1 MRLMP
6 APLSHAGGPITVIQ
20 YSTSDVLHCVRLVSP
35 EAAADKGNHVAV
47 PALCVAVSSKTGSS
61 GTSDKAQDVAPSS
74 FTVALS
80 GTAPD
85 LHFPSSSLQ

>member
-6 APLSHAGGPITVIQ
+6 APLSHAGG
-20 YSTSDVLHCVRLVSP
+20 STSEVLHCVRLVSP
-35 EAAADKGNHVAV
+35 GAAADKGNHVAV